1 MTASPNS
8 SLEVPT
14 LSLGIETLGGVFTR
28 MIDRNTTI
36 PTKKAQVY
44 STAEDNQNAVT
55 IRVFQGEREMAA
67 DNKLLGQFDLVGLP
81 PAPRG
86 VPQIEVTFDIDAN
99 GIVNVSAKDKGTG
112 KEQQIRIQA
121 SGGLSDADIDQM
133 VQDAEKFAE
142 EDKKRR
148 EAAEARNQADSL
160 VHATEKQLEEHGDK
174 IDAETKSAVEA
185 ALAEAKTALEGDDVD
200 AINSKAQALTEAAM
214 KMGQQIYEK
223 EQAAASDAGD
233 AGASEAGADEEVVD
247 AEFSEVDEDNK
258 G

>member
-1 MTASPNS
+1 M
-8 SLEVPT
+8 
-14 LSLGIETLGGVFTR
+14 
-28 MIDRNTTI
+28 
-36 PTKKAQVY
+36 
-44 STAEDNQNAVT
+44 T

-86 VPQIEVTFDIDAN
+86 VPQIEVVFDIDAN

-121 SGGLSDADIDQM
+121 SGGLSDSDIEQM
-133 VQDAEKFAE
+133 VQDAEKFAD
-142 EDKKRR
+142 EDKKRK
-148 EAAEARNQADSL
+148 EAAEAKNNADSL

-174 IDAETKSAVEA
+174 IDAGLKGEIEAAIAETKTAIEGGDVEA
-185 ALAEAKTALEGDDVD
+185 IK
-200 AINSKAQALTEAAM
+200 SKAQALTDLAM
-214 KMGQQIYEK
+214 KMGQQIYSQ
-223 EQAAASDAGD
+223 EQAAAAEQPTDGAAAG
-233 AGASEAGADEEVVD
+233 SEAGGDEEVVD